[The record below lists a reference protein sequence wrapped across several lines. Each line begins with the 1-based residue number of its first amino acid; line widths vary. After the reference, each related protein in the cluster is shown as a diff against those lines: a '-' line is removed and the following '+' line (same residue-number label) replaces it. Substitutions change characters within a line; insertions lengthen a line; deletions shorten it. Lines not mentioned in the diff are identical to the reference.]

1 MPIFLVVLKDKRSP
15 LTGKQGPLVA
25 GDALYVYLLSLRC
38 TMQRPGTRPV
48 ASVEAGVPK
57 MHKIACVSDFFS
69 RFASYFGL

>member
-15 LTGKQGPLVA
+15 LTGKQGPLAA
-25 GDALYVYLLSLRC
+25 GDALYVYLLPLRR
-38 TMQRPGTRPV
+38 TMQRPGTRFV

-57 MHKIACVSDFFS
+57 MRKIACVSDFFS